1 MDIEAVR
8 SIVIDEAEAHYHFV
22 DEYGFSKI
30 AREEIVEEGD
40 GVAVGRFRIELKDN
54 TALQM
59 LIDRV
64 CERISDEPRVFMDMR
79 EQYGLMYYECV
90 WVLNFKDKT
99 DIGSEDKR
107 RAKKLIEKPIENTIE
122 EKPKEEPKPPKVI
135 PLTADE
141 IEDDGLETR
150 TEDREDQ
157 DFDSSQFDEEMFA

>member
-8 SIVIDEAEAHYHFV
+8 SIVIEEAEAHYHFV

-40 GVAVGRFRIELKDN
+40 GGGGGRCRSEL
-54 TALQM
+54 Q
-59 LIDRV
+59 
-64 CERISDEPRVFMDMR
+64 
-79 EQYGLMYYECV
+79 
-90 WVLNFKDKT
+90 DKT

-107 RAKKLIEKPIENTIE
+107 RIEKPIEQPIE
-122 EKPKEEPKPPKVI
+122 KTVEEEPEPPKEIPP
-135 PLTADE
+135 TAEE

-157 DFDSSQFDEEMFA
+157 DFDSSQFNEEMFA

>member
-8 SIVIDEAEAHYHFV
+8 SIVIEEAEAHYHFV

-40 GVAVGRFRIELKDN
+40 GVAVGRFRIELQDN
-54 TALQM
+54 KALQM

-90 WVLNFKDKT
+90 WVLDFKDKT
-99 DIGSEDKR
+99 DIGSENKR
-107 RAKKLIEKPIENTIE
+107 RVEKPIEQPIE
-122 EKPKEEPKPPKVI
+122 KTVEEELEPPKEFPT
-135 PLTADE
+135 TAEE

-150 TEDREDQ
+150 MEDREGQ

>member
-8 SIVIDEAEAHYHFV
+8 SIVIEEAEAHYHFV

-40 GVAVGRFRIELKDN
+40 GVAVGRFRIELQDN
-54 TALQM
+54 KALQM

-107 RAKKLIEKPIENTIE
+107 WVEKPIEQPIE
-122 EKPKEEPKPPKVI
+122 KTVEEESELPKEIPP
-135 PLTADE
+135 TAEE

-157 DFDSSQFDEEMFA
+157 DFDSSQFDEEMFV

>member
-8 SIVIDEAEAHYHFV
+8 SIVIEEAEAHYHFV

-40 GVAVGRFRIELKDN
+40 GVAVGRFRIELQDN

-79 EQYGLMYYECV
+79 EQYGLMYYECI

-99 DIGSEDKR
+99 DIGSEGKR
-107 RAKKLIEKPIENTIE
+107 RVEKPIEQPIE
-122 EKPKEEPKPPKVI
+122 KTVEEEQEPPKEIPP
-135 PLTADE
+135 TAEELEDE
-141 IEDDGLETR
+141 GLETR

-157 DFDSSQFDEEMFA
+157 DFDSSQFNEEMFA

>member
-8 SIVIDEAEAHYHFV
+8 SIVIEEAEAHYHFV

-40 GVAVGRFRIELKDN
+40 GVAVGRFRIELQDN

-99 DIGSEDKR
+99 DIVSEDKR
-107 RAKKLIEKPIENTIE
+107 RVEKPIEQPIE
-122 EKPKEEPKPPKVI
+122 KTVEEEPEQPKEIPP
-135 PLTADE
+135 TAEE
-141 IEDDGLETR
+141 IDDDGLETR

>member
-8 SIVIDEAEAHYHFV
+8 SIVIEEAEAHYHFV

-40 GVAVGRFRIELKDN
+40 GVAVGRFRIELQDN
-54 TALQM
+54 KALQM

-90 WVLNFKDKT
+90 WVLNIKDKT

-107 RAKKLIEKPIENTIE
+107 RVEKPIEQPIE
-122 EKPKEEPKPPKVI
+122 KTVEEEPEPPKEIPP
-135 PLTADE
+135 TADE
-141 IEDDGLETR
+141 IEDEGLETR

>member
-1 MDIEAVR
+1 MNIEAVR
-8 SIVIDEAEAHYHFV
+8 RIVIEEAEAHYHFV

-40 GVAVGRFRIELKDN
+40 GVAVGRFRIELQDN

-79 EQYGLMYYECV
+79 EQYGLSYYECV
-90 WVLNFKDKT
+90 WILNFKDKT
-99 DIGSEDKR
+99 DIGSEEKR
-107 RAKKLIEKPIENTIE
+107 RAEKLIEKPIEKTIE
-122 EKPKEEPKPPKVI
+122 ENQKEEPEPPNEI
-135 PLTADE
+135 PPTVEE
-141 IEDDGLETR
+141 IKDDGLETR

>member
-8 SIVIDEAEAHYHFV
+8 SIVIEEAEAHYHFV

-40 GVAVGRFRIELKDN
+40 GVAVGRFRIELQDN

-64 CERISDEPRVFMDMR
+64 CERISDEPRVFMGMR
-79 EQYGLMYYECV
+79 EQYGITYYECV
-90 WVLNFKDKT
+90 WVINFKDKT

-107 RAKKLIEKPIENTIE
+107 RAEKPIEQSIE
-122 EKPKEEPKPPKVI
+122 KTVEEEPEPPKEIPP
-135 PLTADE
+135 TAEE
-141 IEDDGLETR
+141 IEDNGLETR

>member
-8 SIVIDEAEAHYHFV
+8 SIVIEEAEAHYHFV

-40 GVAVGRFRIELKDN
+40 GVAVGRFRIELQDN

-99 DIGSEDKR
+99 DIGSDDKR
-107 RAKKLIEKPIENTIE
+107 RIEKPIEQPIE
-122 EKPKEEPKPPKVI
+122 KTVEKELEPHKEIPP
-135 PLTADE
+135 TAEE

-157 DFDSSQFDEEMFA
+157 DFDSSQFNEEMFA

>member
-8 SIVIDEAEAHYHFV
+8 SIVIEEAEAHYHFV

-40 GVAVGRFRIELKDN
+40 GVAVGRFRIELQDN

-99 DIGSEDKR
+99 DIVSEDKR
-107 RAKKLIEKPIENTIE
+107 RVEKPIEQPIE
-122 EKPKEEPKPPKVI
+122 KTVEEEPEQPKEIPP
-135 PLTADE
+135 TAEELEDE
-141 IEDDGLETR
+141 GLETR

>member
-8 SIVIDEAEAHYHFV
+8 SIVIEEAEAHYHFV

-40 GVAVGRFRIELKDN
+40 GVAVGRFRIELQDN

-90 WVLNFKDKT
+90 WVLNIKDKT

-107 RAKKLIEKPIENTIE
+107 RVEKSIEQPIEKTVE
-122 EKPKEEPKPPKVI
+122 EEPEPPKEIPP
-135 PLTADE
+135 TAE
-141 IEDDGLETR
+141 GIVDDGLETR